1 MKFGTNVLFRFL
13 RTSVKLY
20 VSNFYE
26 IRYKYISQ
34 IFMKFGTI
42 VIYKFLWNSVK
53 VYFSKLC
60 GISVSFLKKSP
71 VLKCAKKSPPV
82 IAIFLDRSWWNSV
95 YGIPHN
101 SVDPL
106 WVSCSFGLPQATFY
120 RDKKLKICR
129 YFLSSCF
136 HFNKLQ

>member
-42 VIYKFLWNSVK
+42 VIYKFL
-53 VYFSKLC
+53 
-60 GISVSFLKKSP
+60 
-71 VLKCAKKSPPV
+71 
-82 IAIFLDRSWWNSV
+82 
-95 YGIPHN
+95 
-101 SVDPL
+101 
-106 WVSCSFGLPQATFY
+106 
-120 RDKKLKICR
+120 
-129 YFLSSCF
+129 
-136 HFNKLQ
+136 